1 MAWIPCCDMRE
12 ENKGIFSE
20 PLELIFIKTFIC
32 LPLYWRS
39 SENFFFCIAVHLL
52 WLILVA
58 FCTTISPW
66 KRSILHAVQTYII
79 YEEQIIALEKA
90 KCGRG
95 RQKEELVMITYN
107 RANQCTPYRSDVRK
121 YHNSMFSFLSPMAK
135 YVWPNKSVIFLSY
148 TSREHRTFS
157 YT

>member
-1 MAWIPCCDMRE
+1 MWERRI
-12 ENKGIFSE
+12 KGFFPSR
-20 PLELIFIKTFIC
+20 LN
-32 LPLYWRS
+32 S
-39 SENFFFCIAVHLL
+39 SSLKLLFVFPFTGGAQKFFFFLHCCSLAMVN
-52 WLILVA
+52 
-58 FCTTISPW
+58 ISGFLYNNISL
-66 KRSILHAVQTYII
+66 KKINTILHAVQTYII

-90 KCGRG
+90 NCGRG
-95 RQKEELVMITYN
+95 RQKEELVTITYN
-107 RANQCTPYRSDVRK
+107 RANQCTPYRSDMRK

>member
-1 MAWIPCCDMRE
+1 MWERRI
-12 ENKGIFSE
+12 KGFFPSR
-20 PLELIFIKTFIC
+20 LN
-32 LPLYWRS
+32 S
-39 SENFFFCIAVHLL
+39 SSLKLLFVFPFPGGAQKIFFFLHCCSLAIVN
-52 WLILVA
+52 
-58 FCTTISPW
+58 ISGFLYNNISL
-66 KRSILHAVQTYII
+66 KKINTILHAVQTYII

-90 KCGRG
+90 NCGRG

-107 RANQCTPYRSDVRK
+107 RANQCTPYRSDMRK

>member
-1 MAWIPCCDMRE
+1 MRE
-12 ENKGIFSE
+12 RVFSE

-39 SENFFFCIAVHLL
+39 SEIFFFLHCCSLAMVN
-52 WLILVA
+52 
-58 FCTTISPW
+58 ISGFLY
-66 KRSILHAVQTYII
+66 KNISLKKINTILHTVQTYII

-90 KCGRG
+90 NCGRG

-107 RANQCTPYRSDVRK
+107 RANQCTPYRSDMRK

>member
-1 MAWIPCCDMRE
+1 MWERRI
-12 ENKGIFSE
+12 KGFFPSR
-20 PLELIFIKTFIC
+20 LN
-32 LPLYWRS
+32 S
-39 SENFFFCIAVHLL
+39 SSLKLLFVFPFTGGAQKIFFFLHCCSLAMVN
-52 WLILVA
+52 
-58 FCTTISPW
+58 ISGFLYNNISL
-66 KRSILHAVQTYII
+66 KKINTILHAVQTYII

-90 KCGRG
+90 NCGRG

-107 RANQCTPYRSDVRK
+107 RANQCTPYRSDMRK

>member
-1 MAWIPCCDMRE
+1 MWERRI
-12 ENKGIFSE
+12 KGFFPSR
-20 PLELIFIKTFIC
+20 LN
-32 LPLYWRS
+32 S
-39 SENFFFCIAVHLL
+39 SSLKLLFVFPFPGGAQKIFFFLHCCSLAMVN
-52 WLILVA
+52 
-58 FCTTISPW
+58 ISGFLYNNISL
-66 KRSILHAVQTYII
+66 KKINTILHAVQTYII

-90 KCGRG
+90 NCGRG

-107 RANQCTPYRSDVRK
+107 RANQCTPYRSDMRK

>member
-1 MAWIPCCDMRE
+1 MWERRI
-12 ENKGIFSE
+12 KGFFPSR
-20 PLELIFIKTFIC
+20 LN
-32 LPLYWRS
+32 S
-39 SENFFFCIAVHLL
+39 SSLKLLFVFPFPGGAQKIFFFLHCCSLAMIN
-52 WLILVA
+52 
-58 FCTTISPW
+58 ISGFLYNNISL
-66 KRSILHAVQTYII
+66 KKINTILHAVQTYII

-90 KCGRG
+90 NCGRG

-107 RANQCTPYRSDVRK
+107 RANQCTPYRSDMRK

>member
-1 MAWIPCCDMRE
+1 MRE
-12 ENKGIFSE
+12 ENKGFFSE

-32 LPLYWRS
+32 LPLSWRS
-39 SENFFFCIAVHLL
+39 SENFFFLHCCSLAMVN
-52 WLILVA
+52 
-58 FCTTISPW
+58 ISGFLYNNISL
-66 KRSILHAVQTYII
+66 KKINTILHAVQTYII

-90 KCGRG
+90 NCGRG

-107 RANQCTPYRSDVRK
+107 RANQCTPYRSDMRK

>member
-1 MAWIPCCDMRE
+1 MWERRI
-12 ENKGIFSE
+12 KGFFPSR
-20 PLELIFIKTFIC
+20 LN
-32 LPLYWRS
+32 S
-39 SENFFFCIAVHLL
+39 SSLKLLFVFPFPGGAQKIFFFLHCCSLAMVN
-52 WLILVA
+52 
-58 FCTTISPW
+58 ISGFLYNNISL
-66 KRSILHAVQTYII
+66 KKINTILHAVQTYII

-90 KCGRG
+90 NCGRG

-107 RANQCTPYRSDVRK
+107 RANQCTPYRSDMRK

-135 YVWPNKSVIFLSY
+135 YVWSNKSVIFLSY

>member
-1 MAWIPCCDMRE
+1 MWERRI
-12 ENKGIFSE
+12 KGFFPSR
-20 PLELIFIKTFIC
+20 LN
-32 LPLYWRS
+32 S
-39 SENFFFCIAVHLL
+39 SSLKLLFVFPFPGGAQKIFFFLHCCSLAMVN
-52 WLILVA
+52 
-58 FCTTISPW
+58 ISGFLYNNISL
-66 KRSILHAVQTYII
+66 KKINTILHAVQTYII

-90 KCGRG
+90 NCGRG

-107 RANQCTPYRSDVRK
+107 RANQCTPYRSDMRK

-148 TSREHRTFS
+148 TSREYRTFS

>member
-1 MAWIPCCDMRE
+1 MRE
-12 ENKGIFSE
+12 ENKGFFPSR
-20 PLELIFIKTFIC
+20 LN
-32 LPLYWRS
+32 S
-39 SENFFFCIAVHLL
+39 SSLKLLFVFPFTGGAQKFFFFLHCCSLAMVN
-52 WLILVA
+52 
-58 FCTTISPW
+58 ISGFLY
-66 KRSILHAVQTYII
+66 KNISLKKINTILHAVQTYII

-90 KCGRG
+90 NCGRG

-107 RANQCTPYRSDVRK
+107 RANQCTPYRSDMRK
-121 YHNSMFSFLSPMAK
+121 YHNSMFSVLSPMAK

>member
-1 MAWIPCCDMRE
+1 MWERRI
-12 ENKGIFSE
+12 KGFF
-20 PLELIFIKTFIC
+20 PRRLN
-32 LPLYWRS
+32 S
-39 SENFFFCIAVHLL
+39 SSLKLLFVFPFTGGAQKIFFFLHCCSLAMVN
-52 WLILVA
+52 
-58 FCTTISPW
+58 ISGFLYNNISL
-66 KRSILHAVQTYII
+66 KKINTILHAVQIYII

-90 KCGRG
+90 NCGRG

-107 RANQCTPYRSDVRK
+107 RANQCTPYRSDMRK

>member
-1 MAWIPCCDMRE
+1 MWERRI
-12 ENKGIFSE
+12 KGFF
-20 PLELIFIKTFIC
+20 PRRLN
-32 LPLYWRS
+32 S
-39 SENFFFCIAVHLL
+39 SSLKLLFVFPFTGGAQKIFFFLHCCSLAMVN
-52 WLILVA
+52 
-58 FCTTISPW
+58 ISGFLYNNISL
-66 KRSILHAVQTYII
+66 KKINTILHAVQTYII

-90 KCGRG
+90 NCGRG

-107 RANQCTPYRSDVRK
+107 RANQCTPYRSDMRK

>member
-1 MAWIPCCDMRE
+1 MWERRI
-12 ENKGIFSE
+12 KGFFPSR
-20 PLELIFIKTFIC
+20 LN
-32 LPLYWRS
+32 S
-39 SENFFFCIAVHLL
+39 SSLKLLFVFPFPGGAQKIFFFLHCCSLAMVN
-52 WLILVA
+52 
-58 FCTTISPW
+58 ISGFLYNNISL
-66 KRSILHAVQTYII
+66 KKINTILHAVQTYII

-90 KCGRG
+90 NCGRG

-107 RANQCTPYRSDVRK
+107 RANQCTPYRSDMRK
-121 YHNSMFSFLSPMAK
+121 YHNSMFSFLSPMAR

>member
-1 MAWIPCCDMRE
+1 MWERRI
-12 ENKGIFSE
+12 KGFFPSR
-20 PLELIFIKTFIC
+20 LN
-32 LPLYWRS
+32 S
-39 SENFFFCIAVHLL
+39 SSLKLLFVFPFTGGAQKIYFFFCIAVHLL
-52 WLILVA
+52 WLVLVA
-58 FCTTISPW
+58 FCTTISAW
-66 KRSILHAVQTYII
+66 KRSMHAVQTYII

-90 KCGRG
+90 NCGRG

-107 RANQCTPYRSDVRK
+107 RANQCTPYRSDMRK
-121 YHNSMFSFLSPMAK
+121 YHNSMFFFLSPMAK